1 MLLASVA
8 VGIILQTGFQIFFG
22 AEPKRIDYPGWT
34 AETVELF
41 GVRMQVLHLV
51 TIGTT
56 VVLLTALLL
65 FLKRTVMGVAL
76 RAAAED
82 FTVARLMGVRAGA
95 VVAAAFVVSGV
106 LAGVAAFFWFASSG
120 IVQPDG
126 GTTPLLKGFIAVVIG
141 GLGSL
146 SGAVVAGFGL
156 GALEVLIQAYLPESV
171 TPYTDSLVFGVLLV
185 VVLIRPMGL
194 VATRSRAA

>member
-1 MLLASVA
+1 
-8 VGIILQTGFQIFFG
+8 
-22 AEPKRIDYPGWT
+22 
-34 AETVELF
+34 
-41 GVRMQVLHLV
+41 
-51 TIGTT
+51 
-56 VVLLTALLL
+56 
-65 FLKRTVMGVAL
+65 
-76 RAAAED
+76 
-82 FTVARLMGVRAGA
+82 
-95 VVAAAFVVSGV
+95 
-106 LAGVAAFFWFASSG
+106 
-120 IVQPDG
+120 
-126 GTTPLLKGFIAVVIG
+126 VIG